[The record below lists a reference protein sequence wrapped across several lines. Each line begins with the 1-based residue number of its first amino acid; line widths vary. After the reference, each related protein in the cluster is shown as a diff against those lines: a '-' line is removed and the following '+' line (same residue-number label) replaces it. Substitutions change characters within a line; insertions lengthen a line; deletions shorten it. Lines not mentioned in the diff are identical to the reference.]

1 MIKKVFVRGLLTITP
16 IAITI
21 AILVWLFDTIDDFF
35 SKIFVDIFGPKFYF
49 PGLGLLLAIIL
60 IFIIGVLMSSWLVKK
75 AHEFFERLL
84 NKMPL
89 VKTIYQSLVDLI
101 SFFKKDGSNMNSAV
115 VMVKYGNT
123 KVMGFVSRD
132 SFVDLPKGIGQEGE
146 VAVYIPMSY
155 QIGGL
160 TVIIPWS
167 MVEKVDMSIE
177 EGLRFAATAGMAG
190 QQKQTMSHKK

>member
-1 MIKKVFVRGLLTITP
+1 MI
-16 IAITI
+16 
-21 AILVWLFDTIDDFF
+21 
-35 SKIFVDIFGPKFYF
+35 
-49 PGLGLLLAIIL
+49 
-60 IFIIGVLMSSWLVKK
+60 
-75 AHEFFERLL
+75 
-84 NKMPL
+84 
-89 VKTIYQSLVDLI
+89 
-101 SFFKKDGSNMNSAV
+101 
-115 VMVKYGNT
+115 
-123 KVMGFVSRD
+123 RD